1 MKWPGGKRELLKHIL
16 PLLVERRGRYFEP
29 FVGGGAV
36 FFALSPQQAV
46 LSDCDQDLVNC
57 YSIVRDEPDVVV
69 AKLAAMRNTEEDYYR
84 VRASRPRSA
93 SGRAARTIYLSKL
106 AFNGIYRKNRN
117 GDFNVPYG
125 YKSHLV
131 VCDAA
136 AIYAASA
143 ALANARIECLDFE
156 DALRDARAG
165 DVIYMDPPYTV
176 AHSNNGFVKYNAKI
190 FSWKD
195 QERLACVAA
204 ELKRRKCKVVISNAD
219 HPSIIRL
226 YTGFKMTRIT
236 RASRIAASVDYRK
249 SITEC
254 VFYNG

>member
-1 MKWPGGKRELLKHIL
+1 MKWPGGKRELLKYIL
-16 PLLVERRGRYFEP
+16 PLCPMTRGRYFEP

-36 FFALSPQQAV
+36 FFALSPPQAV

-57 YSIVRDEPDVVV
+57 YSTIRDEPDVVV
-69 AKLAAMRNTEEDYYR
+69 AKLAALRNTEEDYYQ

-93 SGRAARTIYLSKL
+93 SKRAARTIYLSKL

-117 GDFNVPYG
+117 GEFNVPYG
-125 YKSHLV
+125 YKLHLA
-131 VCDAA
+131 VCDAT
-136 AIYAASA
+136 AIHAAST

-156 DALRDARAG
+156 EAVHGARAG
-165 DVIYMDPPYTV
+165 DVVYMDPPYTV
-176 AHSNNGFVKYNAKI
+176 AHGNNGFVKYNAKI

-195 QERLACVAA
+195 QERLARVAA
-204 ELKRRKCKVVISNAD
+204 DLARRKCRVVISNAD
-219 HPSIIRL
+219 HPSILRL
-226 YTGFKMTRIT
+226 YSGFRMIRIA
-236 RASRIAASVDYRK
+236 RASRIAASVDHRK